1 MLEAKIEALIITNEA
16 LRVAIE
22 DLTAHLAYAHAAS
35 PLEAKPLEI
44 APIKVAKPKA
54 AKPAPV
60 EPAHHDG
67 ALTIEGLRRAALAL
81 SGEAND
87 DTPMTMEELTRA
99 ALALSRDGKGDAVR
113 ATLTSLG
120 VTRISLLTG
129 DELGAFQRFIKD
141 MGQ

>member
-1 MLEAKIEALIITNEA
+1 MLEAKIEALTAAIEA
-16 LRVAIE
+16 L
-22 DLTAHLAYAHAAS
+22 TAQLSGAT

-54 AKPAPV
+54 AKLAPV
-60 EPAHHDG
+60 EPV
-67 ALTIEGLRRAALAL
+67 L
-81 SGEAND
+81 
-87 DTPMTMEELTRA
+87 DTPMIMEELTRA

>member
-16 LRVAIE
+16 LRAAIE

-35 PLEAKPLEI
+35 PLETKPLEI

-54 AKPAPV
+54 SKPAPADAKPAGTL
-60 EPAHHDG
+60 PA
-67 ALTIEGLRRAALAL
+67 
-81 SGEAND
+81 
-87 DTPMTMEELTRA
+87 MTMEELNRA